1 MDEFVQLF
9 AAQTLRNTGNC
20 VIFTIGRETN
30 LHESEVAQLI
40 QQSLEQD
47 GHTKNNNNGSILPF
61 SGSDLPP
68 PSPATIRIPPIKTD
82 STDSVKDSVAKAK
95 ITALE
100 MELTDSQKKAE
111 KMEEILASTRVHYCQ
126 LESKYDQAKQLL
138 KDYQE
143 RLVFYPFPP
152 SIK

>member
-1 MDEFVQLF
+1 M
-9 AAQTLRNTGNC
+9 
-20 VIFTIGRETN
+20 
-30 LHESEVAQLI
+30 
-40 QQSLEQD
+40 EQD
-47 GHTKNNNNGSILPF
+47 HGKLPF
-61 SGSDLPP
+61 NTDLAP
-68 PSPATIRIPPIKTD
+68 PSPAILRPPVKTE
-82 STDSVKDSVAKAK
+82 SVDSVKDVAAKAK

-143 RLVFYPFPP
+143 R
-152 SIK
+152 